1 MFFRFSVSGARGI
14 VGDGLDPKLAL
25 EISAAFAG
33 ILPAGPVVLGR
44 DSRTSGPMLRRAVIA
59 ALTGCGRDVVDLGI
73 CPTPTV
79 QLAVEWLR
87 AAGGMVI
94 TASHNP
100 AAWNGLKFVG
110 ARGTFIPP
118 GELSRLKKLHD
129 DGEYGWVSH
138 DRIGSVTERIDLVGR
153 HVDEVAGLV
162 DSRQIKGANL
172 HVVADCCRGAGGAVI
187 PSLLEKLGVQFR
199 CLGAETDGLFPRD
212 PEPVPENLAELCQA
226 VVESRADLGLAY
238 DADVDRLA
246 LVGTDWKPI
255 GEERTLQLACWAL
268 LDRGERGDLATNV
281 STSRGLDDVAARFG
295 VRVHRTP
302 VGEVNVVEAIVEKSC
317 LAGGEGNGGVIYPR
331 LHLGRD
337 ALVATALIVEFLARS
352 GQGILGLVKELP
364 VYVMLKRKAPLPE
377 SRVLRRVYD
386 RIREAHPDA
395 AASELDGL
403 RLDWEDR
410 WLHLRPSGTEPVVR
424 IFAEAPDEDA
434 ARELVDGARVIL
446 EAGDGG

>member
-25 EISAAFAG
+25 ELTAAFTG
-33 ILPAGPVVLGR
+33 VLPAGPVVLGR
-44 DSRTSGPMLRRAVIA
+44 DSRTSGPALRRAVIA
-59 ALTGCGRDVVDLGI
+59 ALTGCGREVVDLGV

-79 QLAVEWLR
+79 QLAVEWLQ
-87 AAGGMVI
+87 AAGGVVI

-110 ARGTFIPP
+110 ARGTFISSE
-118 GELSRLKKLHD
+118 ELARLKKIHS

-138 DRIGSVTERIDLVGR
+138 DRIGSVSERGDLVAR
-153 HVDEVAGLV
+153 HVAEVVKLV
-162 DSRQIKGANL
+162 DLKQIKIADLN
-172 HVVADCCRGAGGAVI
+172 VVADCCHGAGGAVI
-187 PSLLEKLGVQFR
+187 PSLLEKLGVHFR
-199 CLGAETDGLFPRD
+199 CLGAETDGRFPRD
-212 PEPVPENLAELCQA
+212 PEPVPENLAELSQA

-268 LDRGERGDLATNV
+268 LDRGEVGDLATNV

-295 VRVHRTP
+295 VKVHRTP

-337 ALVATALIVEFLARS
+337 ALVATALIIELLARS
-352 GQGILGLVKELP
+352 GKGILGLVEELP
-364 VYVMLKRKAPLPE
+364 VYVMLKRKAPLPGE
-377 SRVLRRVYD
+377 SELRRVYD
-386 RIREAHPDA
+386 RLRDAHPDA
-395 AASELDGL
+395 AVSELDGL
-403 RLDWEDR
+403 RLDWGDR
-410 WLHLRPSGTEPVVR
+410 WLHLRPSGTEPIVR
-424 IFAEAPDEDA
+424 IFAEAPDEDT
-434 ARELVDGARVIL
+434 ARGLVDGARKIM
-446 EAGDGG
+446 ESGDG

>member
-25 EISAAFAG
+25 ELSAAFSG
-33 ILPAGPVVLGR
+33 ILPTGPVILGR
-44 DSRTSGPMLRRAVIA
+44 DSRTSGPALRRAVIA

-87 AAGGMVI
+87 AAGGMII

-118 GELSRLKKLHD
+118 EELSRLKKIHSN
-129 DGEYGWVSH
+129 GEYGWVSH
-138 DRIGSVTERIDLVGR
+138 DRIGSVSERKDLVAR
-153 HVDEVAGLV
+153 HVDEVVGLV
-162 DSRQIKGANL
+162 DPRQIKNAGLN
-172 HVVADCCRGAGGAVI
+172 VVADCCRGAGGAVI
-187 PSLLEKLGVQFR
+187 PSLLEKLGVKFR
-199 CLGAETDGLFPRD
+199 CLGAETDGRFPRD
-212 PEPVPENLAELCQA
+212 PEPVPENLAELSQA

-295 VRVHRTP
+295 VKVHRTP
-302 VGEVNVVEAIVEKSC
+302 VGEVNVVETIVEKNC

-352 GQGILGLVKELP
+352 GKGILGLVEELP
-364 VYVMLKRKAPLPE
+364 VYVMLKRKAPMPE
-377 SRVLRRVYD
+377 ERVLRRVYD
-386 RIREAHPDA
+386 RLRDVHPDA
-395 AASELDGL
+395 AFSELDGL
-403 RLDWEDR
+403 RLDWGDR
-410 WLHLRPSGTEPVVR
+410 WLHLRPSGTEPIVR
-424 IFAEAPDEDA
+424 IFAEAPDEDT
-434 ARELVDGARVIL
+434 ARGLVDGARAVL